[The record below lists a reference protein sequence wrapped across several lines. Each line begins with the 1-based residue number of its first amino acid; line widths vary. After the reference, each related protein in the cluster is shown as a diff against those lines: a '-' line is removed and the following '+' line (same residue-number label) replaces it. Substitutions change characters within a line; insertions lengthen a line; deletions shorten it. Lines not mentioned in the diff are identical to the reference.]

1 MKKLILIVGA
11 SSLLMGCGSQNLAP
25 LEDKTT
31 ELRDDNHQLKLDIQE
46 LNQEIGEHKSKIAA
60 LKQDKEN
67 TKEASS
73 NKLKIK
79 NLKASSDYYDSIAKA
94 IKDYRDIESKVNK
107 NNNKVAI
114 QRKLDD
120 ILNDIDGTF
129 IKYKE
134 SVDSESQSEEDK
146 KKEKE
151 IRQLNKDLSSAFNTI
166 KKGYETKDN
175 KKIEKGQKKLATINT
190 NLN

>member
-73 NKLKIK
+73 NKLK
-79 NLKASSDYYDSIAKA
+79 SSDYYDSIAKA

-175 KKIEKGQKKLATINT
+175 KKIEKGQQ
-190 NLN
+190 

>member
-46 LNQEIGEHKSKIAA
+46 LNQEIGEHKSK
-60 LKQDKEN
+60 EN

-79 NLKASSDYYDSIAKA
+79 NLKASSDYYDSIAKT

>member
-11 SSLLMGCGSQNLAP
+11 SSLLMGCGSQNLSP

-60 LKQDKEN
+60 
-67 TKEASS
+67 
-73 NKLKIK
+73 
-79 NLKASSDYYDSIAKA
+79 

-107 NNNKVAI
+107 NNNKVTI

-120 ILNDIDGTF
+120 ISNNIDSSF

>member
-11 SSLLMGCGSQNLAP
+11 SSLLMGCGSQNLSP

-73 NKLKIK
+73 
-79 NLKASSDYYDSIAKA
+79 DYYDSIAKA
-94 IKDYRDIESKVNK
+94 IKDYREIESKVNK
-107 NNNKVAI
+107 NNNKVTI

-120 ILNDIDGTF
+120 ISNNIDSSF

>member
-1 MKKLILIVGA
+1 M
-11 SSLLMGCGSQNLAP
+11 
-25 LEDKTT
+25 T
-31 ELRDDNHQLKLDIQE
+31 
-46 LNQEIGEHKSKIAA
+46 
-60 LKQDKEN
+60 
-67 TKEASS
+67 
-73 NKLKIK
+73 
-79 NLKASSDYYDSIAKA
+79 
-94 IKDYRDIESKVNK
+94 
-107 NNNKVAI
+107 I

-120 ILNDIDGTF
+120 ISNNIDSSF

-175 KKIEKGQKKLATINT
+175 KKIEKGQKKHCTR
-190 NLN
+190 LNGLTL